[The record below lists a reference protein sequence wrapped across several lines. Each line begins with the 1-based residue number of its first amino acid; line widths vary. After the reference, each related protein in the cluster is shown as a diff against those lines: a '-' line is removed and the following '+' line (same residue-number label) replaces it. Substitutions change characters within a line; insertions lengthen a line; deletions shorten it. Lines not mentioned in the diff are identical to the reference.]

1 MSVEDRLAIQEL
13 NFKYALYVDTFEPD
27 NWAQIFAPDAVLD
40 ESAFFPDAQFSGR
53 DAIRA
58 YGAKIKENVH
68 HIIHLITNHIIS
80 NLTANTA
87 CGTAFA
93 LVETM
98 RKNGERVRFH
108 VRYDDEYVKIGDSWL
123 IAKRKLGKSFP
134 PENVISAN

>member
-1 MSVEDRLAIQEL
+1 MSIEDRLNIQEL

-40 ESAFFPDAQFSGR
+40 ESAFFADALFAGR
-53 DAIRA
+53 DAIRS

-80 NLTANTA
+80 DLTATSGR
-87 CGTAFA
+87 GTAFA

-98 RKNGERVRFH
+98 RKTGERLRFY

-123 IAKRKLGKSFP
+123 IAKRKLDKSLP
-134 PENVISAN
+134 PEKVTSAT